1 MMFVHFIRE
10 ELRRWFIQQEVD
22 MFRYRLYRIANDS
35 ALIEKFLKDND
46 LVYVPVIKRDYLT
59 SNHFYKIF
67 INILTILR

>member
-46 LVYVPVIKRDYLT
+46 LVYVPVIKRDYF
-59 SNHFYKIF
+59 NHLKHQIINKSTIF
-67 INILTILR
+67 R

>member
-1 MMFVHFIRE
+1 MFVHIRE

-46 LVYVPVIKRDYLT
+46 LIYVPVIKRDYL
-59 SNHFYKIF
+59 NHFK
-67 INILTILR
+67 ININSTQL

>member
-46 LVYVPVIKRDYLT
+46 LIYVPVIKRDYLRD
-59 SNHFYKIF
+59 FLIF
-67 INILTILR
+67 VNVISITIFR